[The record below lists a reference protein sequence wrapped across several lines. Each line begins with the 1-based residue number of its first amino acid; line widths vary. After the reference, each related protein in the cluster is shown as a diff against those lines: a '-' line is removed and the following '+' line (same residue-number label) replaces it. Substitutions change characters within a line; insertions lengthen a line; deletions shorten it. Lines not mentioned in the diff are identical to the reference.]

1 MNKLLSF
8 AALFTSV
15 GTLFCCALPALF
27 VVLGAGATF
36 AALTETVPAILILG
50 EHKELVFVFG
60 GLCLGLAWFGS
71 TRTQP
76 VECAI
81 EGDGE
86 TACETTQ
93 RWTRPML
100 IVSSIMYALGA
111 GVAYILP
118 LIM

>member
-1 MNKLLSF
+1 MTKLLSF

-36 AALTETVPAILILG
+36 ASLTESIPAILVLG

-60 GLCLGLAWFGS
+60 GICLGFAWLGYK
-71 TRTQP
+71 RAQP
-76 VECAI
+76 IECEIIAN
-81 EGDGE
+81 EE

-93 RWTRPML
+93 RWARPML
-100 IVSSIMYALGA
+100 IVSSLLYGLGT

-118 LIM
+118 LF